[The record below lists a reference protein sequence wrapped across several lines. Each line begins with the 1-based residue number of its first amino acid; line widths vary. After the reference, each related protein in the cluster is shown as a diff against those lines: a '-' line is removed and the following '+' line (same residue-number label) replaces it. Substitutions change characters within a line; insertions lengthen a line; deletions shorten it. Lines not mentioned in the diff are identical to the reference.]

1 MTDAALQRR
10 VRAGPL
16 GQQRH
21 QTRPGEDMDARRL
34 RAHAV
39 PEFIEISVVEE
50 RDRFDDLVVPH
61 LKIPGVAIAIG
72 LAVFHRRFG
81 IEQADDH
88 IAVSEDAADSW
99 NQRCSRPLLKNFAP
113 SKKPDI

>member
-1 MTDAALQRR
+1 MSATPDAA
-10 VRAGPL
+10 
-16 GQQRH
+16 
-21 QTRPGEDMDARRL
+21 TGEDMEALAKLRL
-34 RAHAV
+34 RRHTV
-39 PEFIEISVVEE
+39 PEFVEISVVEE

-99 NQRCSRPLLKNFAP
+99 NQRFGHAGIERIDHVVDEFLLATI
-113 SKKPDI
+113 SLGQGG